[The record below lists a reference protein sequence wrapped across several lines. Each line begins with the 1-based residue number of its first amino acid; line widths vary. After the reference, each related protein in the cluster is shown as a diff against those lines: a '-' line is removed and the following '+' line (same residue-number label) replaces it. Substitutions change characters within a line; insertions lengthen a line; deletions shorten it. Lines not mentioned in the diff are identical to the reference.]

1 MGEPL
6 ATLSQF
12 KTYKNISTANT
23 KEDAELVQLL
33 QSTSDYIKEYC
44 GRSFNDYIDEEKIE
58 YHNGSTDERIYAKEF
73 PIIDLVFEYSDDGG
87 QTYTL
92 GTEFTD
98 YYKGGDHITS
108 GIVGTPLYNPLISH
122 NAIKLTYTA
131 GFEDLPTELTQA
143 AMDLTEYFRKTEY
156 NPKSSH
162 GSEMVERGNNDYVST
177 KLPSHILRVLSNY
190 REMV

>member
-6 ATLSQF
+6 ATVSEF
-12 KTYKNISTANT
+12 KVYKSIPSSNI
-23 KEDAELVQLL
+23 KEDEIIEQLI

-44 GRSFNDYIDEEKIE
+44 GRSFNDYISTDKIE
-58 YHNGSTDERIYAKEF
+58 YHDGSLDSKVFVKEF
-73 PIIDLVFEYSDDGG
+73 PIIDLVCEFSSDGG

-92 GTEFTD
+92 GTEFSD
-98 YYKGGDHITS
+98 YYKGGDYITS
-108 GIVGTPLYNPLISH
+108 GTTSPLYNPSISH
-122 NAIKLTYTA
+122 SAIKLTYTA
-131 GFEDLPTELTQA
+131 GFDELPADLIQA
-143 AMDLTEYFRKTEY
+143 TMDLTEYFRKTEY

-162 GSEMVERGNNDYVST
+162 GSEMVERGNNDYMST